1 MSVKVQY
8 TIPGWEPSPA
18 PGPRVEPAPS
28 VFETRFRQIAEA
40 APVTWR
46 KLLRTDIPSPGEL
59 ELAPPPRPETHHFID
74 AHEDRRRWYGLL
86 RRHSP
91 ASNESPPEVRR
102 MLALLAEMEAN
113 ELELCARVAAE
124 NGGR

>member
-8 TIPGWEPSPA
+8 TIPGWEPAPA
-18 PGPRVEPAPS
+18 PGPRLEEAPS
-28 VFETRFRQIAEA
+28 AFEARFREISEA

-46 KLLRTDIPSPGEL
+46 ALLRTDIPAPGEL
-59 ELAPPPRPETHHFID
+59 ELTPPPRPNTHHYTD
-74 AHEDRRRWYGLL
+74 AHEDRRRWNGLL

-91 ASNESPPEVRR
+91 SLNDGPPEVRR

-113 ELELCARVAAE
+113 ELELCARVASE

>member
-1 MSVKVQY
+1 VD
-8 TIPGWEPSPA
+8 A
-18 PGPRVEPAPS
+18 APS
-28 VFETRFRQIAEA
+28 AFETRFREITEA

-46 KLLRTDIPSPGEL
+46 ELLKANIPSPGEL
-59 ELAPPPRPETHHFID
+59 ELAAPPRPGSQHYVD
-74 AHEDRRRWYGLL
+74 AHEERRRWHGLL

-91 ASNESPPEVRR
+91 ALHEGPPEVRR
-102 MLALLAEMEAN
+102 MLELLAEMEAN